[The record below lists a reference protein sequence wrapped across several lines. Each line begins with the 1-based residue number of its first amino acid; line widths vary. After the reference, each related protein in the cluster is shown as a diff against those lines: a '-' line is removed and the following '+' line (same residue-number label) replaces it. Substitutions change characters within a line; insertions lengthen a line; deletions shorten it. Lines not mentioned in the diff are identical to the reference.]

1 MYTTFIL
8 LDAKVLNSN
17 REKEEINFDPW
28 SGVKWFFFWRQ
39 GIPSCPAEVNMKTRL
54 ASNSWRSA
62 CPSLRVLGLK
72 AQGTMPSWGELL
84 LKALI
89 KQLSEKILEG

>member
-28 SGVKWFFFWRQ
+28 SGVKWFFF
-39 GIPSCPAEVNMKTRL
+39 
-54 ASNSWRSA
+54 
-62 CPSLRVLGLK
+62 
-72 AQGTMPSWGELL
+72 
-84 LKALI
+84 
-89 KQLSEKILEG
+89 LETGYP